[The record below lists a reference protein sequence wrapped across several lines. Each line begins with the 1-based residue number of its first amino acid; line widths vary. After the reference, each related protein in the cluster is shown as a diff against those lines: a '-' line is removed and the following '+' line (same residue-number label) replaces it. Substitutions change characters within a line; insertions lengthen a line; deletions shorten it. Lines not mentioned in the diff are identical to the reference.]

1 MSILIKFENL
11 AKQAVFSS
19 NKDNILQS
27 IGLLDTFKAK
37 NNQKIRAALSKSSEQ
52 FADMSRVVR

>member
-1 MSILIKFENL
+1 MNILIKFENL

-27 IGLLDTFKAK
+27 IGLLDTIKAK
-37 NNQKIRAALSKSSEQ
+37 NNQKVRVDLSNTSEK
-52 FADMSRVVR
+52 FADMTRVVR